1 MICVMDDN
9 LQKLIKPAPSRI
21 LANINNHYLSEKFY
35 QEMTRVGNFDGLD
48 FTYFADNYENI
59 SVLKFSSKNSNLKF
73 NLAIFFDQSI
83 FDENL
88 AERAIERVSIIYKID
103 KSSISDLKID
113 LKNLQQIPWSTQNQ
127 ISDTVNSL
135 NLKQEQNYHANLIL
149 FYTNIPH
156 ELKPLATYL
165 LNRFSLILDQL
176 IYLDKNI
183 YFIGD
188 DDYSDFSEDEN
199 FIGLQK
205 EIFSQDK
212 PTDVNLDSVLLNF
225 EQIIREDDFIDKIY
239 QDILSE
245 PQISDE
251 LIFDGSGSVVQETYW
266 TQIKKSEIEDLIVKL
281 SIET

>member
-1 MICVMDDN
+1 MSSN
-9 LQKLIKPAPSRI
+9 LQKLIKPTSSRI

-35 QEMTRVGNFDGLD
+35 QEMTRTGNFDGLD

-59 SVLKFSSKNSNLKF
+59 SVLKFSSKNPNLKF
-73 NLAIFFDQSI
+73 NLTTFFNRLI

-103 KSSISDLKID
+103 KSSVSDLKIK

-135 NLKQEQNYHANLIL
+135 NLKQEQNYQVNLIL
-149 FYTNIPH
+149 FFTNITH
-156 ELKPLATYL
+156 ELKPLATHL

-188 DDYSDFSEDEN
+188 DDYSDFSDDEN
-199 FIGLQK
+199 FVGLQK
-205 EIFSQDK
+205 EIFSLDN
-212 PTDVNLDSVLLNF
+212 TIDVNLDSVLSNF
-225 EQIIREDDFIDKIY
+225 EQIIRGDGFIDKIY

-251 LIFDGSGSVVQETYW
+251 LIFDGSGSVVQEGYW

-281 SIET
+281 NIET

>member
-1 MICVMDDN
+1 MSNN

-21 LANINNHYLSEKFY
+21 LANVNNHYLSEKFY
-35 QEMTRVGNFDGLD
+35 QEMTRAGNFDGLD

-73 NLAIFFDQSI
+73 NLATFFDRST

-88 AERAIERVSIIYKID
+88 AERAIGRVSIIYKID
-103 KSSISDLKID
+103 ESSISNLKIK

-135 NLKQEQNYHANLIL
+135 NLKQEQNYQFNLIL
-149 FYTNIPH
+149 FFTNITH

-188 DDYSDFSEDEN
+188 DNYSDFSDDEN

-205 EIFSQDK
+205 EIFSLDK
-212 PTDVNLDSVLLNF
+212 TIDVNLDSVLSNF
-225 EQIIREDDFIDKIY
+225 EQIIRGDGFIDKIY

-251 LIFDGSGSVVQETYW
+251 LIFDGSGSVVQEGYW

>member
-1 MICVMDDN
+1 MSNN

-21 LANINNHYLSEKFY
+21 FANVNNHYLSEKFY
-35 QEMTRVGNFDGLD
+35 QEMTRAGNFDGLD

-73 NLAIFFDQSI
+73 NLATFFDCST

-88 AERAIERVSIIYKID
+88 AERAIGRVSIIYKID
-103 KSSISDLKID
+103 ESSISNLKIK

-135 NLKQEQNYHANLIL
+135 NLKQEQNYQFNLIL
-149 FYTNIPH
+149 FFTNITH

-188 DDYSDFSEDEN
+188 DNYSDFSDDEN

-205 EIFSQDK
+205 EIFSLDK
-212 PTDVNLDSVLLNF
+212 TIDVNLDSVLSNF
-225 EQIIREDDFIDKIY
+225 EQTIRGDGFIDKIY
-239 QDILSE
+239 QGILSE

-251 LIFDGSGSVVQETYW
+251 LIFDGSGSVVQEGYW